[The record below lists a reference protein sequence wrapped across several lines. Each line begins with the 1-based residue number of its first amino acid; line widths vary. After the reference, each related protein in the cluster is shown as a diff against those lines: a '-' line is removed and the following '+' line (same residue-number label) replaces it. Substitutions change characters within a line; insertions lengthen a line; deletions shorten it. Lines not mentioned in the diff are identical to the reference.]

1 LPPLK
6 STTTNEKQEENAL
19 SKSETMAAGTR
30 LDRLGT
36 AASLACAAHCA
47 AMPSLIGMLPLVGL
61 DFLANEQTELMFVS
75 LSLVI
80 GSLSL
85 IPSYTRKHRQ
95 WQPLLLFAFGASSII
110 VVKALAEEG
119 SRLEAPTMII
129 GALLIAFA
137 HIVNLRLCRS
147 CATCHPAGE

>member
-1 LPPLK
+1 
-6 STTTNEKQEENAL
+6 L
-19 SKSETMAAGTR
+19 SKSEMMAAGTS

-47 AMPSLIGMLPLVGL
+47 AMPSLIGMFPLVGL
-61 DFLANEQTELMFVS
+61 GFLLNEQTELMLVG
-75 LSLVI
+75 LSLAI

-85 IPSYTRKHRQ
+85 IPSYARKHRQ

-110 VVKALAEEG
+110 IVKTFEEG
-119 SRLEAPTMII
+119 SWLEAPTMII

-137 HIVNLRLCRS
+137 HMVNLRLCRS